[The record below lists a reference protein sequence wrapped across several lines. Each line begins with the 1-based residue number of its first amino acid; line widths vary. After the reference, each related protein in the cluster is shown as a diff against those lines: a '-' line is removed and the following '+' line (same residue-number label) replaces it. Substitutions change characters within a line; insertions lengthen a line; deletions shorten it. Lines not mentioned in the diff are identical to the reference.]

1 MGSVNKCNISLLD
14 SYYQQFSDEKDK
26 FNSTA
31 YKTFSSSYL
40 TRCNDYN
47 IVKMKN
53 NLEKVYF
60 KINKGYKNIDLWWN
74 SYDNDM
80 KGVEIALSN
89 DSKTSSIKEGLLRN
103 FITGQL
109 PSLRNFNVTFS
120 DLVSNKPLSTLPN
133 SVFINNTVVSSVG
146 VSDIFASVYKE
157 FEDGKAILKK
167 GDKEATKIKPSKFNE
182 SSLSNDNFLEAT
194 GAFVLDGAESLFN
207 TVNQGF
213 SDVSN
218 WWNNE
223 AVPWIN
229 DAHQVVNNVLDS
241 AGAFISSAGNKIVT
255 GFNDL
260 GKFWADVKSAFGEIA
275 LGIVE
280 GDFERVGAT
289 IANIGISFVEG
300 LLQFGEAIIDFA
312 TIAYTINATLFTSV
326 FDIGQAIYGRVT
338 GNEWSSATKVLW
350 NQTMGFVSEKHVT
363 SWFDSFYENN
373 WIGQFIKQNS
383 YSFDTFRSLS
393 SGVGYTSGVVIL
405 TIATLGA
412 GGAAVAGSAATT
424 SGAVAATSATQ
435 MSVVAG
441 LAGIGRGT
449 ENAWANGAGAVE
461 GLVAGGLTGLWE
473 GFQFYVG
480 GKISN
485 FQMLKGA
492 STFGSKFFNSMGRV
506 VLDGVDGGA
515 EGLVQPF
522 INMIY
527 ADGYYDENG
536 NYIEFTAN
544 DNIFERYG
552 QLFDDN
558 GGFGAVF
565 TNAAVG
571 SASSAI
577 GEVFDLRKYFN
588 QEKSNVTNNVDVVGN
603 VDNLSSNGLR
613 QSNINIEEQIA
624 AANYYTG
631 EGNFYT
637 IKVNSLDD
645 IPKDIWSKIDDP
657 SSVYVMVGDKVMT
670 VGDAKG
676 ETILSQHKKASVD
689 ISSIEEQIAAANYY
703 TGEGNFYT
711 IKVNSLD
718 DIPKDI
724 WSKIDNPSNVYISVG
739 NNTILASNLQSMK
752 QYFSAPE
759 SYYVNKLNNLN
770 YANSGFLKNMVN
782 YFKSNLD
789 KYFYKNTNMIE
800 GLNQEILNNGLYH
813 FSDNID
819 QIMQSSYLKKSGVNA
834 SYGNPKT
841 FFFNGIPE
849 IGAYVHNLDKLQLK
863 TTAIKIVPT
872 EEILNSNNFKVRFK
886 DDGAITFDGNFVFN
900 ENTIQSIQ
908 KEYFV
913 LKIEDDKLVYEAV
926 PKVVYDNYEITPEA
940 QALKKYLASKGNIE
954 AIRSDYLLSLTNRS
968 TAAYTSSSV
977 TSTFLKSNEMF
988 SAKNELIFDL
998 NHHISSANQVTS
1010 SGGKYTFKFKSID
1023 DIPMDFWDKIS
1034 NPELIRIEVDGH
1046 LINHNNLYN
1055 RNSYIRNKILSSV
1068 QELKD
1073 PVLIARKLY
1082 FELNKVLHYDIGV
1095 RYSGTNKMQE
1105 TLNNIVNFDNL
1116 NENNAVVCKGWS
1128 ELYYDLLISAG
1139 FSPNDVNI
1147 VTTGKHWWIEI
1158 KNGSDNVIIADA
1170 TEAINGSID
1179 LAACKAGYSPNGFA
1193 IVNSSYS
1200 RNSLKR
1206 IYQYDRRIFLDNKK
1220 LMYDIDQKLGYVG
1233 ANGYL
1238 LDEIN
1243 TAQSLFSDNLFSN
1256 LLDNNAANVIRK
1268 IVFDCSIPSNMDGYE
1283 IFAYYKYIIN
1293 NNFKSISNKFSLS
1306 TAFFKINGGLEPVNL
1321 LKYVDG
1327 ENTIYQVY
1335 SQTLGKHIF
1344 ESQIEYETFLS
1355 KNKIILTK

>member
-14 SYYQQFSDEKDK
+14 SYYQQFSNEKDK

-53 NLEKVYF
+53 NLEKVYS

-74 SYDNDM
+74 SYIDDM
-80 KGVEIALSN
+80 KGVENALSN

-103 FITGQL
+103 FINGQL
-109 PSLRNFNVTFS
+109 PSLKNFDVTFS
-120 DLVSNKPLSTLPN
+120 DLVSNKSLSALTNP
-133 SVFINNTVVSSVG
+133 VFINNTVISSVG
-146 VSDIFASVYKE
+146 VNDIFASVYKE
-157 FEDGKAILKK
+157 FDDGKTLLKK
-167 GDKEATKIKPSKFNE
+167 GNKEATKIKTSKFNE
-182 SSLSNDNFLEAT
+182 AGLSNDSFLEAT
-194 GAFVLDGAESLFN
+194 GAFVLGRAESLYN
-207 TVNQGF
+207 TINQGF
-213 SDVSN
+213 SDASD
-218 WWNNE
+218 WWKNE

-229 DAHQVVNNVLDS
+229 NAHQVVNDVLDS
-241 AGAFISSAGNKIVT
+241 AGAFVSSAGDKIANGV
-255 GFNDL
+255 NDF
-260 GKFWADVKSAFGEIA
+260 GKFWSDVKCAFGEIA
-275 LGIVE
+275 LGIME
-280 GDFERVGAT
+280 GDFERVAAT
-289 IANIGISFVEG
+289 IANMGISFVEG

-312 TIAYTINATLFTSV
+312 AIAHTVSATLFTGI
-326 FDIGQAIYGRVT
+326 FDIGQGIYGLVT
-338 GNEWSSATKVLW
+338 GNEWSSATKALW
-350 NQTMGFVSEKHVT
+350 DQTMGFVSEKHVT
-363 SWFDSFYENN
+363 SWFDYFYENN

-393 SGVGYTSGVVIL
+393 SGVGYTAGVVIL
-405 TIATLGA
+405 TIATFGA
-412 GGAAVAGSAATT
+412 GGAAVAGGAATT

-441 LAGIGRGT
+441 IAGVGRGT

-492 STFGSKFFNSMGRV
+492 STVGSRFLNGMGRV
-506 VLDGVDGGA
+506 VLDGLDGGA
-515 EGLVQPF
+515 EGFVQPF

-544 DNIFERYG
+544 DNILERYY

-558 GGFGAVF
+558 GGFGAIF

-577 GEVFDLRKYFN
+577 GETFDLRKYFN
-588 QEKSNVTNNVDVVGN
+588 QEKNSITSNVDVN
-603 VDNLSSNGLR
+603 EKVDALSSNGLK

-631 EGNFYT
+631 KGNFYT

-645 IPKDIWSKIDDP
+645 IPKDMWSKIDDP
-657 SSVYVMVGDKVMT
+657 SNVYISVGDKVMT

-676 ETILSQHKKASVD
+676 ETVLSQYRKASVD
-689 ISSIEEQIAAANYY
+689 ISSIEELIAAANYY
-703 TGEGNFYT
+703 TGRGNFYT
-711 IKVNSLD
+711 IKVNSL
-718 DIPKDI
+718 
-724 WSKIDNPSNVYISVG
+724 
-739 NNTILASNLQSMK
+739 
-752 QYFSAPE
+752 
-759 SYYVNKLNNLN
+759 
-770 YANSGFLKNMVN
+770 
-782 YFKSNLD
+782 
-789 KYFYKNTNMIE
+789 
-800 GLNQEILNNGLYH
+800 
-813 FSDNID
+813 
-819 QIMQSSYLKKSGVNA
+819 
-834 SYGNPKT
+834 
-841 FFFNGIPE
+841 
-849 IGAYVHNLDKLQLK
+849 
-863 TTAIKIVPT
+863 
-872 EEILNSNNFKVRFK
+872 
-886 DDGAITFDGNFVFN
+886 
-900 ENTIQSIQ
+900 
-908 KEYFV
+908 
-913 LKIEDDKLVYEAV
+913 
-926 PKVVYDNYEITPEA
+926 
-940 QALKKYLASKGNIE
+940 
-954 AIRSDYLLSLTNRS
+954 
-968 TAAYTSSSV
+968 
-977 TSTFLKSNEMF
+977 
-988 SAKNELIFDL
+988 
-998 NHHISSANQVTS
+998 
-1010 SGGKYTFKFKSID
+1010 D

-1055 RNSYIRNKILSSV
+1055 RNSYIKNKILSSV

-1200 RNSLKR
+1200 RNSLKT
-1206 IYQYDRRIFLDNKK
+1206 IYQHDRRIFLDNKK
-1220 LMYDIDQKLGYVG
+1220 LMYDVDQKLGYVG

-1268 IVFDCSIPSNMDGYE
+1268 TVFDCSIPSNMDGYE

-1293 NNFKSISNKFSLS
+1293 NNFRSISNKFSLS

-1344 ESQIEYETFLS
+1344 ESQIEYETFLA

>member
-14 SYYQQFSDEKDK
+14 SYYQQFSNEKDK

-53 NLEKVYF
+53 NLEKVYS

-74 SYDNDM
+74 SYDNDI

-103 FITGQL
+103 FINGQL
-109 PSLRNFNVTFS
+109 PCLRNFNVTFS
-120 DLVSNKPLSTLPN
+120 DLVSNKPLSALTNP
-133 SVFINNTVVSSVG
+133 VFINNTVISSVG
-146 VSDIFASVYKE
+146 VNDIFASVYKE
-157 FEDGKAILKK
+157 FDDGKTLLKK
-167 GDKEATKIKPSKFNE
+167 GNKDATKIKTSKFNE
-182 SSLSNDNFLEAT
+182 AGLSNDSFLEAT
-194 GAFVLDGAESLFN
+194 GAFVLGRAESLYN
-207 TVNQGF
+207 TINQGF
-213 SDVSN
+213 SDASD
-218 WWNNE
+218 WWKNE

-229 DAHQVVNNVLDS
+229 NAHQVVNDVLDS
-241 AGAFISSAGNKIVT
+241 AGAFVSSAGDKIANGV
-255 GFNDL
+255 NDF
-260 GKFWADVKSAFGEIA
+260 GKFWSDVKCAFGEIA
-275 LGIVE
+275 LGIME
-280 GDFERVGAT
+280 GDFERVAAT

-312 TIAYTINATLFTSV
+312 TIAHTVSATLFTGI
-326 FDIGQAIYGRVT
+326 FDIGQGIYGLVT
-338 GNEWSSATKVLW
+338 GNEWSSATKTLW
-350 NQTMGFVSEKHVT
+350 DNTMGFVSEKHVT
-363 SWFDSFYENN
+363 SWFDYFYENN

-393 SGVGYTSGVVIL
+393 SGVGYTAGVVIL
-405 TIATLGA
+405 TIATFGT

-441 LAGIGRGT
+441 IAGVGRGT
-449 ENAWANGAGAVE
+449 ENAWSNGAGAVE

-492 STFGSKFFNSMGRV
+492 STVGSRFLNGMGRV
-506 VLDGVDGGA
+506 VLDGLDGGA
-515 EGLVQPF
+515 EGFVQPL
-522 INMIY
+522 INLVY
-527 ADGYYDENG
+527 ANGYYDENG

-544 DNIFERYG
+544 DNVLERYG

-558 GGFGAVF
+558 GGFESVF
-565 TNAAVG
+565 TNAAIG
-571 SASSAI
+571 STSSAI
-577 GEVFDLRKYFN
+577 GETFDLRKYFN
-588 QEKSNVTNNVDVVGN
+588 QEKNSITSNVDVN
-603 VDNLSSNGLR
+603 EKVDALSSNGLK

-631 EGNFYT
+631 RGNFYT

-645 IPKDIWSKIDDP
+645 IPKDMWSKIDNP
-657 SSVYVMVGDKVMT
+657 SNVYISVGDKVMT

-676 ETILSQHKKASVD
+676 ETVLSQYRKASVD
-689 ISSIEEQIAAANYY
+689 ISSIEELIAAANYY
-703 TGEGNFYT
+703 TGRGNFYT
-711 IKVNSLD
+711 IKVNSL
-718 DIPKDI
+718 
-724 WSKIDNPSNVYISVG
+724 
-739 NNTILASNLQSMK
+739 
-752 QYFSAPE
+752 
-759 SYYVNKLNNLN
+759 
-770 YANSGFLKNMVN
+770 
-782 YFKSNLD
+782 
-789 KYFYKNTNMIE
+789 
-800 GLNQEILNNGLYH
+800 
-813 FSDNID
+813 
-819 QIMQSSYLKKSGVNA
+819 
-834 SYGNPKT
+834 
-841 FFFNGIPE
+841 
-849 IGAYVHNLDKLQLK
+849 
-863 TTAIKIVPT
+863 
-872 EEILNSNNFKVRFK
+872 
-886 DDGAITFDGNFVFN
+886 
-900 ENTIQSIQ
+900 
-908 KEYFV
+908 
-913 LKIEDDKLVYEAV
+913 
-926 PKVVYDNYEITPEA
+926 
-940 QALKKYLASKGNIE
+940 
-954 AIRSDYLLSLTNRS
+954 
-968 TAAYTSSSV
+968 
-977 TSTFLKSNEMF
+977 
-988 SAKNELIFDL
+988 
-998 NHHISSANQVTS
+998 
-1010 SGGKYTFKFKSID
+1010 D

-1055 RNSYIRNKILSSV
+1055 RNSYIKNKILSSV

-1200 RNSLKR
+1200 RNSLKS

-1233 ANGYL
+1233 VNGYL

-1268 IVFDCSIPSNMDGYE
+1268 TVFDCSIPSNMDGYE

-1293 NNFKSISNKFSLS
+1293 NNFRSISNKFSLS

-1344 ESQIEYETFLS
+1344 ESQIEYETFLA

>member
-14 SYYQQFSDEKDK
+14 SYYQQFSNEKDK

-47 IVKMKN
+47 IIKMKN
-53 NLEKVYF
+53 NLEKVYSI
-60 KINKGYKNIDLWWN
+60 INKGYKNIDSWWN
-74 SYDNDM
+74 SYNDDM
-80 KGVEIALSN
+80 KGVENALSN

-103 FITGQL
+103 FINGQL
-109 PSLRNFNVTFS
+109 PSLKNFDVTFS

-157 FEDGKAILKK
+157 FEDGKTILKK
-167 GDKEATKIKPSKFNE
+167 GNKEATKIKPSKFNE

-194 GAFVLDGAESLFN
+194 GAFVLDGAQSLFN

-241 AGAFISSAGNKIVT
+241 AGAFISSAGDKIVT
-255 GFNDL
+255 GLNDL
-260 GKFWADVKSAFGEIA
+260 GKFWADVKSALGEIA

-280 GDFERVGAT
+280 GDFERVAAT

-312 TIAYTINATLFTSV
+312 AIVYTVNATLFTGI
-326 FDIGQAIYGRVT
+326 FDIGQAVYGRVT

-350 NQTMGFVSEKHVT
+350 DQTMGFVSEKHVT

-405 TIATLGA
+405 TIATFGA

-461 GLVAGGLTGLWE
+461 GLVAGSLTGLWE

-485 FQMLKGA
+485 FQILKGA
-492 STFGSKFFNSMGRV
+492 STFGSKFFNSVGRV
-506 VLDGVDGGA
+506 VLDGIDGGT

-544 DNIFERYG
+544 DNILERYC

-558 GGFGAVF
+558 GGFGAIF

-577 GEVFDLRKYFN
+577 GEAFDLRKYFN
-588 QEKSNVTNNVDVVGN
+588 QEKSNVTSNVDVVEN
-603 VDNLSSNGLR
+603 VDNLNSSGLR

-631 EGNFYT
+631 KGNFYT

-645 IPKDIWSKIDDP
+645 ISKDMWSKIDD
-657 SSVYVMVGDKVMT
+657 
-670 VGDAKG
+670 
-676 ETILSQHKKASVD
+676 
-689 ISSIEEQIAAANYY
+689 
-703 TGEGNFYT
+703 
-711 IKVNSLD
+711 
-718 DIPKDI
+718 
-724 WSKIDNPSNVYISVG
+724 PSNVYISVG
-739 NNTILASNLQSMK
+739 NNTILANNLQSMK

-789 KYFYKNTNMIE
+789 KYFYKNTNMFE

-900 ENTIQSIQ
+900 ENTVQSVQ

-977 TSTFLKSNEMF
+977 TSTFLKNNEMF

-998 NHHISSANQVTS
+998 NHQISSANQVTS

-1034 NPELIRIEVDGH
+1034 NPELIRIEVDGQ
-1046 LINHNNLYN
+1046 LINPNNLYN
-1055 RNSYIRNKILSSV
+1055 KNSYIRNKILSSV
-1068 QELKD
+1068 QDLKD

-1128 ELYYDLLISAG
+1128 ELYHDLLISAG

-1200 RNSLKR
+1200 RNSLKK

-1220 LMYDIDQKLGYVG
+1220 LMYDVDQKLGYVG

-1268 IVFDCSIPSNMDGYE
+1268 TVFDCSIPSNMDGYE

-1293 NNFKSISNKFSLS
+1293 NNFRSISNKFSLS

-1344 ESQIEYETFLS
+1344 ESQIEYETFLA